1 MHESF
6 ESGIIREGKRVHYL
20 MANSF
25 NAAGISE
32 ASPAWQEYISF
43 INDIILKGFKM
54 SSFKSLKNM
63 QKAMI
68 AIEVFKKKKFSNL
81 NFHLQ
86 LNSFQGV

>member
-1 MHESF
+1 MIKNSSFSSLHEKF
-6 ESGIIREGKRVHYL
+6 ETGIHREGKRIHYL

-32 ASPAWQEYISF
+32 ASPAWQEYIGF

-54 SSFKSLKNM
+54 SSFKSLTNM

-68 AIEVFKKKKFSNL
+68 SSEVL
-81 NFHLQ
+81 I
-86 LNSFQGV
+86 